1 MRASVLA
8 AVALLALGASGCED
22 RRQKAIEKIGRDEE
36 VLRKVG
42 AAVNEVLRNAADCEV
57 AKPLLTEAYQRI
69 ADAGQQVTAP
79 ASRATLDALKSQAD
93 RVGQACP

>member
-1 MRASVLA
+1 
-8 AVALLALGASGCED
+8 
-22 RRQKAIEKIGRDEE
+22 
-36 VLRKVG
+36 
-42 AAVNEVLRNAADCEV
+42 VNEVLRNAADCDV